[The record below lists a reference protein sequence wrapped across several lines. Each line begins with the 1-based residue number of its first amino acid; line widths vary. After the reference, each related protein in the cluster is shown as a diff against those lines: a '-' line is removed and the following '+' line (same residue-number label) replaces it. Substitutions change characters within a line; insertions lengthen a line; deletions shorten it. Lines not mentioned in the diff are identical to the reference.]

1 MSTAEHGAL
10 APDAVLWE
18 SGDGIGRITLNRPDA
33 ANAITPEQRNRL
45 IDVLAEAADDPAV
58 RVVLLT
64 STGKHF
70 CAGADVERI
79 GSVGES
85 ARRVG
90 GGSRLIR
97 NGAQKLINSVL
108 DCDKPV
114 ICVVQ
119 GTAAGLGAHLA
130 YASDLVVASEQA
142 TFIESFVRRGLVVDA
157 GGAYLLPRLI
167 GLQRAKELALL
178 GDRLSATD
186 AAALGLV
193 NRVVP
198 AEALETTA
206 LELARRL
213 ASGPTSAIA
222 LTKRL
227 FNTSLD
233 ADRQRSFEL
242 EAAAQEMQTHSEDA
256 AEGVKSF
263 LERRDPTYTGY

>member
-1 MSTAEHGAL
+1 MSTADDRAF
-10 APDAVLWE
+10 AQDAVHWDA
-18 SGDGIGRITLNRPDA
+18 SDGIGRITLNRPDA
-33 ANAITPEQRNRL
+33 ANAINPEQRNRL
-45 IDVLAEAADDPAV
+45 ITLLAEAADDPEV

-64 STGKHF
+64 SVGKHF

-79 GSVGES
+79 GSVDSS

-97 NGAQKLINSVL
+97 NGAQRLISSIL

-114 ICVVQ
+114 IAVVQ

-142 TFIESFVRRGLVVDA
+142 SFIESFVRRGLVVDA

-167 GLQRAKELALL
+167 GLQRAKELAFL
-178 GDRLSATD
+178 GDKLSATD

-198 AEALETTA
+198 TEDLETTA
-206 LELARRL
+206 LELGRRL
-213 ASGPTSAIA
+213 ADGPTSAIA

-242 EAAAQEMQTHSEDA
+242 EAAAQEMQTHSGDA
-256 AEGVKSF
+256 VEGVQSF
-263 LERRDPTYTGY
+263 LERREPAYKGY